1 LSAQQPG
8 TRALIGR
15 NLLQKPEKRLI
26 GRRLFEVDVRAVGAA
41 HDPFGAAS
49 TRDCAKGTAVCK
61 APCFASRSAPLSFT
75 QQRGLLTSS
84 SRARKGARGLD
95 RGQWRLEGRRRGEG
109 KLVEGPVDVGMTVAV
124 PTNSMLAGQECDVL
138 RAKRCFCSFDGFEK
152 IGDRLWPNVR
162 KDRERLAEQIAQ
174 HDRPNT

>member
-1 LSAQQPG
+1 VGLRKGDGCLQG
-8 TRALIGR
+8 ALFR
-15 NLLQKPEKRLI
+15 EP
-26 GRRLFEVDVRAVGAA
+26 VRAAELHPTTAA
-41 HDPFGAAS
+41 ANQFEQG
-49 TRDCAKGTAVCK
+49 AKGG
-61 APCFASRSAPLSFT
+61 
-75 QQRGLLTSS
+75 Q
-84 SRARKGARGLD
+84 GLD
-95 RGQWRLEGRRRGEG
+95 RGQRRLEGRRRGEG